1 MLPETNLRLRLGSG
15 IRVKDSQTTWVIGD
29 ITETERSFVGK

>member
-15 IRVKDSQTTWVIGD
+15 IRVKDSQSSWVIG
-29 ITETERSFVGK
+29 GHN